1 MPFLPYRRALWL
13 ACPLVLVLSAA
24 ESGGKF
30 TPAQKRL
37 WSLQPIAP
45 QTAPTVAGAKTRVD
59 AFVLA
64 KLGEKGIRPNASAD
78 RVTLIRRATLD
89 LTGLPPTL
97 EEVQAFVSDPAP
109 DAFAKV
115 VDRLLASPRYGERW
129 ARHWLDLARYADS
142 EGFKSDETRPNVWR
156 YRDYVIDAFNS
167 DKPYHRFVQ
176 EQIAG
181 DEMFPGDPQAL
192 VATGFNR
199 HFPDESNARNLYQ
212 RRQELLNDI
221 TDTVGSTFLGL
232 TVGCA
237 KCHDHKFDP
246 ILHKDYYR
254 LQAFFAGL
262 HIEDK
267 AALVDDRKRRDY
279 EAKQSVWEGK
289 TKELRAE
296 MQALLAPVNK
306 ATGKDNFDKF
316 PEGIQE
322 AITMAPEKRNAM
334 QWQMYYKA
342 RPYVEFPDEVL
353 VPKLKGEAKTKYASL
368 AAQLAEFDAIKPAP
382 LPMAQV
388 MVEDAAAVPKTH
400 VLNGGVYDGEL
411 TEVQPGFLSILEPND
426 PAIPAAKAAGKTG
439 RRTVLANWLTDAKNP
454 LVARVMV
461 NRVWH
466 YHFGRGIAGTPSDF
480 GMMGERPT
488 HRELLDDLAHRF
500 MQDGW
505 SVKKLHREIML
516 SAVYQQSSEFAEAA
530 AKADPEN
537 KYLWRFARRRLEG
550 ETVRDSML
558 RVSGLLNEKM
568 YGPGVFPPMPAGVVT
583 RGGWKKNE
591 EESEAQRRSVY
602 VFVRRNTRYPMFES
616 FDMPDTHESCSRRN
630 ATVTPGQALE
640 LMNSELIFDWSRS
653 LAGRVL
659 NDAGMKQE
667 SFVDRAYRLAYQRA
681 ATAAEKRSASEFLA
695 RHVPLV
701 EARLAKRE
709 AVPMPKNMPAGMA
722 PAEAAAVVDLCH
734 AILNSSEFLYLN

>member
-1 MPFLPYRRALWL
+1 MPFADRRALWL

-30 TPAQKRL
+30 TAAQKRL
-37 WSLQPIAP
+37 WSLQPITP
-45 QTAPTVAGAKTRVD
+45 QTAPTVAGAKTRID

-64 KLGEKGIRPNASAD
+64 KLGEKGIQPNGAAD

-97 EEVQAFVSDPAP
+97 DEVQAFMNDTSPQ
-109 DAFAKV
+109 AFAKV
-115 VDRLLASPRYGERW
+115 VDRLLESPRYGERW

-167 DKPYHRFVQ
+167 DKPYNRFVQ

-199 HFPDESNARNLYQ
+199 HFPDESNARDLYQ

-267 AALVDDRKRRDY
+267 AALVDDSARRDY
-279 EAKQSVWEGK
+279 EAKQAVWEEK
-289 TKELRAE
+289 SKDLRAE
-296 MQALLAPVNK
+296 MRKLLVPVNA

-322 AITMAPEKRNAM
+322 SITMAPEKRNAM

-353 VPKLKGEAKTKYASL
+353 VPKLKGEAKAQYASL
-368 AAQLAEFDAIKPAP
+368 AAKLKEFDGIKPAA
-382 LPMAQV
+382 LPMGQV
-388 MVEDAAAVPKTH
+388 MVEDAAAVPSTH
-400 VLNGGVYDGEL
+400 VLNGGVHDGKL
-411 TEVQPGFLSILEPND
+411 AEVQPGFLTILEPND
-426 PAIPAAKAAGKTG
+426 PLIPAANVAGKTG
-439 RRTVLANWLTDAKNP
+439 RRTALAHWMTDTKNP

-466 YHFGRGIAGTPSDF
+466 YHFGKGIAGTPSDF
-480 GMMGERPT
+480 GMMGERPVN
-488 HRELLDDLAHRF
+488 RELLDDLASRF

-516 SAVYQQSSEFAEAA
+516 TAVYQQSPAFSEAA
-530 AKADPEN
+530 AKADPDN
-537 KYLWRFARRRLEG
+537 KYMWRFSRRRLEG
-550 ETVRDSML
+550 ESVRDSML

-583 RGGWKKNE
+583 RGGWKAKE
-591 EESEAQRRSVY
+591 DEAEAQRRSVY
-602 VFVRRNTRYPMFES
+602 VFVRRNTRYPMFEA

-630 ATVTPGQALE
+630 ATVTPNQALE

-653 LAGRVL
+653 FAGRVL
-659 NDAGMKQE
+659 NDAGMNHE
-667 SFVDRAYRLAYQRA
+667 SLVDRAYRLAYQRP
-681 ATAAEKRSASEFLA
+681 ATSEEKRLANAFLS

-701 EARLAKRE
+701 AARLAKNE
-709 AVPMPKNMPAGMA
+709 PVPMPKNLPAGMA

-734 AILNSSEFLYLN
+734 AILNSNEFLYLN